1 MNRLFWFFLYAGS
14 GLTLIA
20 WGFLVP
26 SYLRAVDAAVLERA
40 RADTPT
46 LIQAGQTLVNLEK
59 IGPAEM
65 ILEAAHRAEVRESDR
80 LDLAVTQFSQA
91 HPNLLIWG
99 GADLYLEQIFRGEQL
114 LRPLEPRPVAEILL
128 RREVRE
134 ILLQALRQSRR
145 PGVETILKTR
155 EITRTIHF
163 PPVFSP
169 SGQPLESA
177 ILLAALLLQGDYL
190 TSELRENIENSAREA
205 IAGGE
210 TTPLETLYLD
220 LISLGKRLNWV
231 QLTEFIRQ
239 IEDPI
244 VLRDLAHLARIKHDQ
259 LPILYSA
266 VHLSGQPEAVAQ
278 YLMHFGETGMDDL
291 GFSLRSG
298 MLGVREVLQRQQRV
312 HYPWL
317 RGKIVSHNPFQIA
330 FVPLL
335 DISLEAPQLA
345 LAIKYSL
352 FLLGAFLTARSIQFL
367 RRVPSLMEQRL
378 LLKEIGATRQG
389 LFAFTFLLVMMVL
402 GEPFLAQANEAI
414 HFPVRWQFPTS
425 GAALVAQITT
435 TTLTPMNQMTI
446 LALVIFLVIQLIIYT
461 LCLLKLA
468 EIRRQPI
475 SSSLKLKLLDNEENM
490 FDAGLYF
497 GLGGTVGALVF
508 LALGIIDA
516 GIMSAYASTLFGIIF
531 VALLKIC
538 HLRPF
543 RRRLILESELLPA

>member
-14 GLTLIA
+14 GLALIA

-46 LIQAGQTLVNLEK
+46 LIQAGLTLVNLEK

-65 ILEAAHRAEVRESDR
+65 LLEAAHRAELQGSER
-80 LDLAVTQFSQA
+80 LETVVTQFSRA

-99 GADLYLEQIFRGEQL
+99 GADLYLEQLFREEQL
-114 LRPLEPRPVAEILL
+114 LRPLEPRPIAEILL

-134 ILLQALRQSRR
+134 ILLQTLRQSRR

-155 EITRTIHF
+155 ELTRTLHF
-163 PPVFSP
+163 PPVSSP

-177 ILLAALLLQGDYL
+177 ILLSALLLQGDYL
-190 TSELRENIENSAREA
+190 TAELREKIERPAREA
-205 IAGGE
+205 LGGGE
-210 TTPLETLYLD
+210 TTPLETIYLD

-239 IEDPI
+239 IEDPL
-244 VLRDLAHLARIKHDQ
+244 VLRDLAHLARIKQDQ

-266 VHLSGQPEAVAQ
+266 VHLSGQPEAVAA
-278 YLMHFGETGMDDL
+278 YLMHFGETGMNDL

-312 HYPWL
+312 HYPGL
-317 RGKIVSHNPFQIA
+317 RGKIVSYDPFHTA

-352 FLLGAFLTARSIQFL
+352 FLLGAFLAARSIQFF

-389 LFAFTFLLVMMVL
+389 VFAFTFLLLVILL
-402 GEPFLAQANEAI
+402 GEPFLAQANESI
-414 HFPVRWQFPTS
+414 QFPVRWQFPSS
-425 GAALVAQITT
+425 GAALVAQIT

-446 LALVIFLVIQLIIYT
+446 LALLTFLVIQLIIYT

-475 SSSLKLKLLDNEENM
+475 SSRLKLKLLDNEENM
-490 FDAGLYF
+490 FDAGLYL